1 MQLNFPI
8 GHKEPIDLAG
18 YRWDLPIFLI
28 DGLFASCP
36 PTSPTSAPAR
46 LSERLEASACAK
58 AGQDARQLLSELSA
72 ALVKGFEAHAL
83 QRSPHMILLDV
94 VFYNQSLLPP
104 LARWALIWLYD
115 GRFTG
120 KVGASNQALLKYLM
134 GDVEGQRAEIESG
147 LNGESKKLL
156 NLAREW
162 VCTLMPH
169 CLSKVDRVGYGI
181 LNATDLAGLGPRTPL
196 SRRLMAV
203 PFVGKDVPS
212 ASSEFAHVDVLIGL
226 TIMAYRYEGLR
237 LTDLRRIMT
246 QLKADFSRQGGP
258 RDSRPASLMFKA
270 WLMQV
275 AAALRSGGGGGEE
288 DEDEEEGAVAMDT
301 GVEETKMSVKSP
313 TARSPRVNLPVSP
326 LPLFQ
331 PNDAKQLGRLHELVR
346 LLPDVL
352 HHYLRQ
358 HVFPAT
364 MNFQSVKISA
374 CGHELG
380 SSILF
385 ARRIGFSGT
394 P

>member
-1 MQLNFPI
+1 V
-8 GHKEPIDLAG
+8 A
-18 YRWDLPIFLI
+18 
-28 DGLFASCP
+28 
-36 PTSPTSAPAR
+36 
-46 LSERLEASACAK
+46 
-58 AGQDARQLLSELSA
+58 
-72 ALVKGFEAHAL
+72 
-83 QRSPHMILLDV
+83 
-94 VFYNQSLLPP
+94 FYNRCLLPP
-104 LARWALIWLYD
+104 LAQWALIWLYD

-120 KVGASNQALLKYLM
+120 RVQASNQALLQYLQ

-147 LNGESKKLL
+147 LNAESKKLL
-156 NLAREW
+156 NLARDW

-258 RDSRPASLMFKA
+258 RDSRPASLMFKS
-270 WLMQV
+270 WLVQV
-275 AAALRSGGGGGEE
+275 AAAMRKGGKAGGQE
-288 DEDEEEGAVAMDT
+288 DDEDDDEEEEEERKEGGGAEAMDT
-301 GVEETKMSVKSP
+301 GVEETKAGAGGVGDVAGRPAS
-313 TARSPRVNLPVSP
+313 RSPRVNLPVSP

-331 PNDAKQLGRLHELVR
+331 PNDPKQLGRLHELVR

-364 MNFQSVKISA
+364 MNFQSIKISA
-374 CGHELG
+374 SGHELG